1 MRGKAVD
8 FLSFNENWE
17 PVLWSGGFL
26 VLIYEKATCGAD
38 V

>member
-1 MRGKAVD
+1 MD

-26 VLIYEKATCGAD
+26 VLVYKEKATSGAH

>member
-1 MRGKAVD
+1 MD
-8 FLSFNENWE
+8 FISFNENWE

-26 VLIYEKATCGAD
+26 VLIYEKATCGAH